1 MGGGASLWWDDSGNT
16 TLVAGLRTIEHQAA
30 TTRVLGWVLV
40 AVVML
45 AVFCVLMVMY
55 RMRRGGDGYSQYST
69 WGTDYVAAAE
79 GGRPPEERQL
89 PDTAAVCRNIS
100 NV

>member
-1 MGGGASLWWDDSGNT
+1 MWWDDSGNT
-16 TLVAGLRTIEHQAA
+16 TLAVGLRSIEHQAA

-55 RMRRGGDGYSQYST
+55 RMRKGGDGYSQYS
-69 WGTDYVAAAE
+69 GACGAAYIAAAAE
-79 GGRPPEERQL
+79 GQPPEERQL
-89 PDTAAVCRNIS
+89 PETATVCRQIS